1 MRIDLIRH
9 GPTETSG
16 LLLGRTDAS
25 PAATAYP
32 QLVQQTAGR
41 TWSAVVA
48 SPLARARV
56 PAEALANERDLP
68 LRTDANWRELDFGDW
83 DGQPLTTLR
92 ADPSIAAGLDA
103 LYADTGAP
111 PPPNGESWRDLETRT
126 GRALAALLDAALL
139 EPGADEGVLVVTH
152 GGPMRAAL
160 SLACG
165 FPFSST
171 WAFRIDYGT
180 RIALRIERTNS
191 RALWGEI
198 LEIAQP

>member
-9 GPTETSG
+9 GPTEASG
-16 LLLGRTDAS
+16 LLLGRTDA
-25 PAATAYP
+25 PAASTAYP
-32 QLVQQTAGR
+32 QLLHQTAGR

-56 PAEALANERDLP
+56 PAEALANERALP
-68 LRTDANWRELDFGDW
+68 LRIDANWRELDFGDW
-83 DGQPLTTLR
+83 DGRPLATLR

-103 LYADTGAP
+103 LYANTGAP
-111 PPPNGESWRDLETRT
+111 PPPNGESWRDLESRT
-126 GRALAALLDAALL
+126 GRALAALL
-139 EPGADEGVLVVTH
+139 EPGADESVLVVTH

-165 FPFSST
+165 IPFANT

-180 RIALRIERTNS
+180 RVALRIERTNDH
-191 RALWGEI
+191 AVWGEI